1 VHPVD
6 AFGPSAAVITLI
18 ALAGTGARALLLEH
32 RRRRQLRRWL
42 ATIND
47 AAWGMEA
54 RRRG

>member
-1 VHPVD
+1 MHPVD